1 MQQRVMNL
9 AVNARDAMPGGGELH
24 IDLRRIRVV
33 DRKEAPLPE
42 VLLGDWVRVTVKDT
56 GAGIPSDVLPH
67 VFDPFFTTK
76 SPGEGTGLGLAQV
89 WGIAKQHHGH
99 IDVATAVGEGTT
111 FILYLPALAVVE
123 PETEP
128 EEEWAV
134 IQGQGETILVVE
146 DNLAMRQALVDS
158 LELLNYRA
166 LQAANGREA
175 LTILEEGQKKI
186 ALVLSDVVM
195 PEMGGMALFH
205 AMRQRNLLVPVVM
218 LTGHPMAE
226 ELGKL
231 QAQGLKAWMLK
242 PPSPEQL
249 AQTLAQ
255 ALRERPGREL
265 GL

>member
-1 MQQRVMNL
+1 
-9 AVNARDAMPGGGELH
+9 
-24 IDLRRIRVV
+24 
-33 DRKEAPLPE
+33 
-42 VLLGDWVRVTVKDT
+42 VT
-56 GAGIPSDVLPH
+56 
-67 VFDPFFTTK
+67 
-76 SPGEGTGLGLAQV
+76 
-89 WGIAKQHHGH
+89 
-99 IDVATAVGEGTT
+99 TAVAEGTT
-111 FILYLPALAVVE
+111 FILYLPALAVME

-128 EEEWAV
+128 EEEWTV

-195 PEMGGMALFH
+195 PEMGGIALFH

-218 LTGHPMAE
+218 LTGHPMEE

-231 QAQGLKAWMLK
+231 QAQGLSAWMLK
-242 PPSPEQL
+242 PPRPEQL

-255 ALRERPGREL
+255 ALREGPGES
-265 GL
+265 